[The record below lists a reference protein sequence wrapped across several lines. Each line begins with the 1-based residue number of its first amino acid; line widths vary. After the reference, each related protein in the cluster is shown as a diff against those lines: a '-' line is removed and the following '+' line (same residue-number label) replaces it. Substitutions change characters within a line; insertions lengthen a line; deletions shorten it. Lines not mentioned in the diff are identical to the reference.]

1 MAILGSKKNKAEL
14 RELEMTVLQIQRR
27 WGPKALRRLE
37 ASTAGIEIPHIPT
50 GFDKLD
56 KALGIGGI
64 PRSRI
69 TEILG
74 PITSGKTTIALKII
88 AYAQDRKDIAAYI
101 DLSRTLDPDYAFRC
115 GVDLRKLLIVQPDSG
130 REALAIANSLVS
142 SRGLAAIVF
151 DSVSSLL
158 GETSSPQLMSEA
170 LRQLTGPLADSA
182 CALIF
187 LTSLCFGGPCGISI
201 PRGGPCVTDITQ
213 GGPSS
218 KDNYLSGF
226 ALSHYASVRLLVGR
240 EKWIKRYG
248 DITGYRA
255 EVTVVKN
262 KLAPAGKRVS
272 VSITFNGTVKGN
284 GT

>member
-187 LTSLCFGGPCGISI
+187 LTSLCFGGPC
-201 PRGGPCVTDITQ
+201 VTDITQ

-226 ALSHYASVRLLVGR
+226 ALRHYASVRLLVGR